1 MTAETIYKVQAYA
14 DGELTAAERL
24 DVEALLR
31 VDDEAKALLAAL
43 EEEKS
48 WLEGNELDRV
58 VPEPRDFYFSR
69 IREGIERAETLASI
83 SPENRERAPRSV
95 LYWLRWL
102 LPVGALSL
110 VMILALSPQF
120 QESNRRKE
128 SVEKARSYHEMDHPL
143 ESGSLITFRSE
154 AEGVT
159 VFWIT
164 SD

>member
-1 MTAETIYKVQAYA
+1 MTADTIYKIQAYA
-14 DGELTAAERL
+14 DGELTAAERQE
-24 DVEALLR
+24 VEALLQ
-31 VDDEAKALLAAL
+31 VDGEAKTLLSALQ
-43 EEEKS
+43 EEKS
-48 WLEGNELDRV
+48 WLAGNELPRV
-58 VPEPRDFYFSR
+58 VPEPRDFYFSK
-69 IREGIERAETLASI
+69 IQKGIERAETLETTGSATHE
-83 SPENRERAPRSV
+83 PTPRSL

-110 VMILALSPQF
+110 IMILALLPQF
-120 QESNRRKE
+120 QESNRRKD

-143 ESGSLITFRSE
+143 DSGSLITFRSE